1 MLALWS
7 SKGVQGPESPQ
18 TVEFEVERELSAASW
33 VCLGG
38 AEREGVRVVEI
49 WL

>member
-7 SKGVQGPESPQ
+7 SKDVQGPESPD
-18 TVEFEVERELSAASW
+18 TVEFEAEHEPSAALW
-33 VCLGG
+33 VYLGG
-38 AEREGVRVVEI
+38 AEREGIRVVEI